1 MNPILTQE
9 QWWQYH
15 EQGYLHLGK
24 LLDDAQL
31 KQLQQRID
39 DIMLGKVAYEKMF
52 MQLDAGGAYENLNFQ
67 ESGYKGPRLDYRKI
81 EDLERDPLFLAFM
94 QQPIFREI
102 CDYHY
107 GAHAAISV
115 FRSMFMNKPAQ
126 KGTLLPWHQDG
137 GDGWGLDR
145 DPLATLWTALDPATI
160 ANGCVQVIPGSHKLG
175 LLSKRGHT
183 LSPEHVEQ
191 YCPENKIVYL
201 ELKAG
206 EAVLLH
212 NWLVHR
218 SDVNKTDIPRRAFS
232 VCYMD
237 ARTRGTKDGR
247 SFPVVFGDA
256 RLSRE
261 GSGVRGQGSEVGAQA
276 ASAMA

>member
-1 MNPILTQE
+1 MSQTISDA

-15 EQGYLHLGK
+15 EQGYLRLGK
-24 LLDDAQL
+24 VLDDGAL
-31 KQLQQRID
+31 KGLQQRID
-39 DIMLGKVAYEKMF
+39 EIMLGKVSYEKMY

-67 ESGYKGPRLDYRKI
+67 EAGFKGPRLDYRKI
-81 EDLERDPLFLAFM
+81 QDLERDPLFLDFM
-94 QQPIFREI
+94 QRPLFREI

-107 GAHAAISV
+107 GAHASISV
-115 FRSMFMNKPAQ
+115 FRAMFMNKPAR
-126 KGTLLPWHQDG
+126 KGTMLPWHQDG

-160 ANGCVQVIPGSHKLG
+160 ANGCVQIIPGSHKLG

-191 YCPENKIVYL
+191 YCPESKIEYL
-201 ELKAG
+201 ELKPG

-232 VCYMD
+232 VCYVD
-237 ARTRGTKDGR
+237 ARTRGTKNGEA
-247 SFPVVFGDA
+247 FPVVFGENA
-256 RLSRE
+256 L
-261 GSGVRGQGSEVGAQA
+261 VAKEVQHA
-276 ASAMA
+276 